1 MYNSRLHW
9 SSLNLIKFYYFYY
22 FWIMVTVCV
31 SLSDVF
37 CLNFL
42 LFTFYCPSFCLKHQ
56 FNFKLEMLIR
66 FTLWILLVEHRL
78 IVRETSYLL
87 CLPTKVSTS
96 SSECAHMKGGASHV
110 DYTKWISWAAY
121 SSQTLLEEQVAE
133 INKEYASVK
142 WMLQYKIIKSD
153 ELTTG
158 LLNVLSVMPF
168 VSNMTLQSSC
178 R

>member
-1 MYNSRLHW
+1 MLYNSRLHW

-66 FTLWILLVEHRL
+66 FTLWIL
-78 IVRETSYLL
+78 S
-87 CLPTKVSTS
+87 
-96 SSECAHMKGGASHV
+96 
-110 DYTKWISWAAY
+110 ISWTLADSLGNQLLTVFANQSFDFKLWVRSHERRGVTRWLHKVDQL
-121 SSQTLLEEQVAE
+121 SSLQQSNTRNRWQR
-133 INKEYASVK
+133 VK